1 VSICHASQEPEVSS
15 PSEANGK
22 DKLGEDS
29 LAQKL
34 GETELMTPAK
44 PDSAEKAAS
53 AESSVEEPAKEAPN
67 SGDKRKAD
75 VAEVM
80 DDGEEAKKAATASED

>member
-1 VSICHASQEPEVSS
+1 
-15 PSEANGK
+15 
-22 DKLGEDS
+22 
-29 LAQKL
+29 
-34 GETELMTPAK
+34 MTPVK
-44 PDSAEKAAS
+44 PESAEKATS